1 MKKLLLIPALLATV
15 ATATDYNYEITPLI
29 GYNIS
34 EGNLNL
40 DNSILTGLELQFND
54 VDCDIKPEIS
64 LLHSG
69 GVDSEKTIPTGTTNV
84 TRLGLNGVYEYAN
97 EGIVPFAK
105 AGIGYEHMN
114 RDVANNTD
122 GAFIDA
128 GAGVK
133 IPFTEDLALKL
144 EALYMLKSN
153 TNSAGGNW
161 GDSNLALL
169 AGLNYSF
176 GAKAQPAVAV
186 APAAAPLVD
195 GDDDHDGVLNSVDK
209 CPTTPA
215 AKVAT
220 VDAAGCC
227 VDGDDDKDGVLNSV
241 DKCPTTPTGD
251 TVNAQGCTVVLDDDK
266 DGVVNASDICPNTP
280 LGEAVNVDG
289 CPNMIILHAKFDN
302 NSAVVKEES
311 FDLIQKYAD
320 FLNKYPAYSS
330 KIVGHTSSTGKA
342 SYNLSLSQKR
352 AKAVE
357 TMLIEKG
364 VPASRLSSHG
374 EGEVNPIAD
383 NTTKEGR
390 AQNRRIEA
398 ELTRN

>member
-1 MKKLLLIPALLATV
+1 MGTMAM
-15 ATATDYNYEITPLI
+15 ATDYNYEITPLI
-29 GYNIS
+29 GYNIA

-40 DNSILTGLELQFND
+40 DNSILTGLELQFNN

-84 TRLGLNGVYEYAN
+84 TRVALNGVYEYAN
-97 EGIVPFAK
+97 EGVIPFAK

-114 RDVANNTD
+114 RDVASNTD
-122 GAFIDA
+122 GAFVDVA
-128 GAGVK
+128 TGVK

-176 GAKAQPAVAV
+176 GAKAQPI
-186 APAAAPLVD
+186 APVIAAPIVVD
-195 GDDDHDGVLNSVDK
+195 GDDDNDGVLNSMDK
-209 CPTTPA
+209 CPTT
-215 AKVAT
+215 
-220 VDAAGCC
+220 AAGKTVNAEGCF
-227 VDGDDDKDGVLNSV
+227 VDGDDDKDGVLNAM

-251 TVNAQGCTVVLDDDK
+251 KVNPEGCSIVLDDDK

-280 LGEAVNVDG
+280 VGEAVNVDG
-289 CPNMIILHAKFDN
+289 CPNIIILHAKFDN
-302 NSAVVKEES
+302 NSAVVKAES
-311 FDLIQKYAD
+311 FDIIQKYAD

-330 KIVGHTSSTGKA
+330 KIVGHTSNTGEA

-357 TMLIEKG
+357 AMLIEKG
-364 VPASRLSSHG
+364 VPADRLSSHG
-374 EGEVNPIAD
+374 EGEANPVAD

-398 ELTRN
+398 ALTRD